1 MKKGIVVGLMMFVV
15 LVLTGCG
22 VKTNNNVLECSITQ
36 DQDQMVATQTLKAV
50 FEENEVVNME
60 INTDFKLDDEIASS
74 TEALKDNI
82 LNAYKE
88 KYGKDGVDITVTNDE
103 NTVYTVIKMDFKAMS
118 DEDKEELNV
127 VDTKGSVSATKKALQ
142 DSGYNCK

>member
-1 MKKGIVVGLMMFVV
+1 MKKGIVLGLMMFGV

-36 DQDQMVATQTLKAV
+36 DKDKMVTTQTLKAV

-60 INTDFKLDDEIASS
+60 INTDFKLDDEIASG

-88 KYGKDGVDITVTNDE
+88 KYGKNGIDITVTNDE
-103 NTVYTVIKMDFKAMS
+103 NTIYTVIKMDFKAMS

-142 DSGYNCK
+142 GSGYNCK

>member
-1 MKKGIVVGLMMFVV
+1 MKKGIVVGLMMFGV

-36 DQDQMVATQTLKAV
+36 DKDKMVTTQTLKAV

-60 INTDFKLDDEIASS
+60 INTDFKLDDE

-88 KYGKDGVDITVTNDE
+88 KYGKNGVDITVTNDE
-103 NTVYTVIKMDFKAMS
+103 NTIYTVIKMDFKVMS

-142 DSGYNCK
+142 NSGYNCK

>member
-1 MKKGIVVGLMMFVV
+1 MPCPCVYRKKQYL
-15 LVLTGCG
+15 CRA
-22 VKTNNNVLECSITQ
+22 
-36 DQDQMVATQTLKAV
+36 D
-50 FEENEVVNME
+50 
-60 INTDFKLDDEIASS
+60 
-74 TEALKDNI
+74 LKDNI

-127 VDTKGSVSATKKALQ
+127 VDTRGSVNATKKDLQ

>member
-1 MKKGIVVGLMMFVV
+1 MKKDIVVGLMMFVV

>member
-1 MKKGIVVGLMMFVV
+1 MKKGIVVGLMMFGV

-22 VKTNNNVLECSITQ
+22 VKTNNVLECSITQ

-74 TEALKDNI
+74 TEDLKDNI

-127 VDTKGSVSATKKALQ
+127 VDTRGSVNATKKDLQ